1 MFFRRKLRNPV
12 KIPTKEV
19 KEWKYSVCNYCSTG
33 CSIELG
39 LNDEGKVVTS
49 RGVADADV
57 NRGKLC
63 IKGILEQ
70 ELFESPGRGT
80 VPLLREKPQNAFS
93 PVSWDQVLDK
103 SAEKIKE
110 IQERYGR
117 DSFAVV
123 STGQLLTEEFYTLGK
138 LVRGCIGTNNY
149 DGNTTL
155 CMASAVSGY
164 KRSFGSDGPPG
175 CYEDFEH
182 TECLMA
188 FGSNLPE
195 QHPVLY
201 WRLKE
206 AREKRHF
213 PMIVIDPRV
222 TMLAQWA
229 DIHLPITPG
238 TDCVLINAMLYV
250 IFDEGLAD
258 EAYIDAHTNGIE
270 ELREVVKGYDP
281 KVAQKIC
288 GIDEDT
294 IRNVARIYAKSKASM
309 SIWTMGINQSTH
321 GSDGV
326 CNINNLNLVTGN
338 IGIPG
343 GTSLSITG
351 QCNAMGTREW
361 SSCSGLPGYRQ
372 LEKPEHREEIGD
384 FWNVDPE
391 FFPKKIGLKQTDI
404 FPAIETGEIKG
415 MWLIATNPLTS
426 MANQPRIRKM
436 MEKLE
441 WLIVQDVYQDV
452 ETVEYANAYFP
463 AAVWAEKQGCHTNT
477 ERRVNLTR
485 NALEPFADSKSDFWI
500 FNQMSKRF
508 ANAEKMEFPDDT
520 EQAFEEMKTLSVPK
534 EGERRT
540 LDISGMT
547 YEKIESERGL
557 QWPYRLR
564 DAEVYR
570 LRDAEGS
577 RLKDAEGSSLKHAE
591 GSRLKDAEG
600 SSLKHAEDSNIGSD
614 SKSYKGE
621 PRLYTDGVF
630 QTPNGKANL
639 IAVNFVNNNEC
650 PDDEYPFWMN
660 SGRIVEHFHTRT
672 RTGKIGN
679 INKFNPTPYMEIN
692 PDAAKEMGLNAGD
705 YVRAVS
711 RRGDAVVMVQLTQR
725 VPPNMVFIPFH
736 YHDCVNRLTLG
747 LLDPYSRQPAFK
759 QCAVKLEHVDQKHAA
774 ELNKARRAF

>member
-1 MFFRRKLRNPV
+1 MLFRRKNRNPV
-12 KIPTKEV
+12 KIPAKPV
-19 KEWKYSVCNYCSTG
+19 SEWKYSVCNYCSTG
-33 CSIELG
+33 CAIELG
-39 LNDEGKVVTS
+39 LDESGKVVTS

-70 ELFESPGRGT
+70 DLFESPGRGT
-80 VPLLREKPQNAFS
+80 VPLLRDTAHDAYA
-93 PVSWDQVLDK
+93 PVSWDAALDK

-110 IQERYGR
+110 IQEKYGR

-195 QHPVLY
+195 QHPIIY

-250 IFDEGLAD
+250 IFDEGLED
-258 EAYIDAHTNGIE
+258 GSYIEAHTNGIE
-270 ELREVVKGYDP
+270 ELREVVKDYNP
-281 KVAQKIC
+281 KTAQKIC

-326 CNINNLNLVTGN
+326 CNINNLNLITGN

-361 SSCSGLPGYRQ
+361 SSCSGLPGYRL
-372 LEKPEHREEIGD
+372 LEKPEHREQIGE

-391 FFPKKIGLKQTDI
+391 FFPKKVGLKQTDI
-404 FPAIETGEIKG
+404 FPAIETGQIKG
-415 MWLIATNPLTS
+415 MWLVATNPLTS

-452 ETVEYANAYFP
+452 ETVEYGHAYFP

-485 NALEPFADSKSDFWI
+485 NALQPYADSKPDFWI
-500 FNQMSKRF
+500 FNQMAKRF
-508 ANAEKMEFPDDT
+508 DNAEKMDFPDDT
-520 EQAFEEMKTLSVPK
+520 EVAFEEMKTLSKPK
-534 EGERRT
+534 SGERRT

-547 YEKIESERGL
+547 YDKIERARGI
-557 QWPYRLR
+557 QWPLAESESEND
-564 DAEVYR
+564 DAP
-570 LRDAEGS
+570 
-577 RLKDAEGSSLKHAE
+577 
-591 GSRLKDAEG
+591 
-600 SSLKHAEDSNIGSD
+600 
-614 SKSYKGE
+614 KGQA
-621 PRLYTDGVF
+621 RLYTDGVF
-630 QTPNGKANL
+630 QTPDGRAKL
-639 IAVNFVNNNEC
+639 IPVNFVNNNEC
-650 PDDEYPFWMN
+650 PDEEYPFWMN
-660 SGRIVEHFHTRT
+660 SGRVVEHFHTRT

-679 INKFNPTPYMEIN
+679 INKFSPTPYMEIN
-692 PDAAKEMGLNAGD
+692 PDAAAELGVNSGD

-759 QCAVKLEHVDQKHAA
+759 QCSVKLEHVDQVHAA
-774 ELNKARRAF
+774 ELNKARRTF